1 MSILYTQSY
10 SRIFGTYPLKAD
22 EALSAIGHAAEAG
35 YRAFDTA
42 QMYDNEADVGRA
54 LKATG
59 VPREEL
65 MIQTKVHPA
74 NYQPETFLKSVEQS
88 LNDLQVDQV
97 DVLLLHWPPA
107 GGDVV
112 PSVTLLAEAQDRG
125 LTREIGV
132 SNFNIA
138 MLKTATELLDR
149 PLATNQVEFHPLLD
163 QSRLLAGAS
172 ALGVPLSSYCSVARG
187 AIFKNPA
194 FAEIGEAHGK
204 SAAQVALRWILQ
216 KGVAINT
223 MSTKPANI
231 QANFEVMDFVLSNVE
246 MARIDEISKTNY
258 RIVTK
263 EVMSLAPDWD

>member
-1 MSILYTQSY
+1 MSILYTETF
-10 SRIFGTYPLKAD
+10 SRIFGTYPLTGD
-22 EALSAIGHAAEAG
+22 EAHEAIGHAAKAG

-42 QMYDNEADVGRA
+42 QMYGNEADVGAA

-59 VPREEL
+59 LARGEM

-74 NYQPETFLKSVEQS
+74 NYDAATFLASVEQS
-88 LNDLQVDQV
+88 LKDIGVDQI

-112 PSVTLLAEAQDRG
+112 PPVKLLAEAQDRG

-132 SNFNIA
+132 SNFNVA
-138 MLKTATELLDR
+138 MLKTALEAIDR

-163 QSRLLAGAS
+163 QSRLLQGAS

-187 AIFKNPA
+187 AIFKVPD
-194 FAEIGEAHGK
+194 FAEIGDAHGK
-204 SAAQVALRWILQ
+204 SAAQVGLRWILQ

-231 QANFEVMDFVLSNVE
+231 QANFDVMDFVLSNVE
-246 MARIDEISKTNY
+246 MARIDQISTANQ